1 MNNHDE
7 IRNTDISSDEQDA
20 ILRIIISPLIV
31 LQDPL
36 TLIDAAERIRTTE
49 HTWARDCLMPDFQ
62 NWKEHLPDEQITWM
76 GDDCIRLSQ
85 TITEKAFQSLIPG
98 IFGAIQSLGTDNPT
112 VLADG
117 IFEYSKSKLSLFEAS
132 LFTFGII
139 QLLKGDQFAFIQ

>member
-1 MNNHDE
+1 MSEHNN
-7 IRNTDISSDEQDA
+7 TLSPDEQDA

-62 NWKEHLPDEQITWM
+62 SWKEHLPNEQITWM
-76 GDDCIRLSQ
+76 GDDCIKLSQ
-85 TITEKAFQSLIPG
+85 TITEKAFQGLVPG

-117 IFEYSKSKLSLFEAS
+117 IFEFAKSKLSLFEAS
-132 LFTFGII
+132 LFTFGIL